1 MNIHIGKLIEE
12 HFNKSGMTLI
22 AFANKTF
29 LQRQNIRKSVFDK
42 MSIDTEILVRISK
55 TLGHNF
61 FQYYL
66 EEVKLPSDGNFTSDQ
81 ANNIYSP
88 TVRKKVKVSFDI
100 DDPDIKTELMNLL
113 QRTA

>member
-1 MNIHIGKLIEE
+1 
-12 HFNKSGMTLI
+12 
-22 AFANKTF
+22 
-29 LQRQNIRKSVFDK
+29 

-66 EEVKLPSDGNFTSDQ
+66 DEVKLPSNGNF
-81 ANNIYSP
+81 ANDEQNIIYSQTP
-88 TVRKKVKVSFDI
+88 KKKVTISFDI
-100 DDPDIKTELMNLL
+100 DDPDIKIELLNLL